1 MAANET
7 IPLKAARA
15 RLKIG
20 RDYMRS
26 EIRRGALKVF
36 RPNARVVLVYISS
49 IEEYERRKSA

>member
-1 MAANET
+1 MQTNET
-7 IPLKAARA
+7 MPLKQARA

-20 RDYMRS
+20 RDYMRL

-36 RPNARVVLVYISS
+36 RPNTRVVLVYVSS